1 MPATRTKSETIQKL
15 LTRKGG
21 ASIAQ
26 LQAATSW
33 QPHSVR
39 AALSGL
45 RKKGTAITRSTNAKG
60 VTVYAIETPPTLEHG
75 GSRNR
80 MSSASSGPAR

>member
-1 MPATRTKSETIQKL
+1 MPATTTKTETIQKL
-15 LTRKGG
+15 LARKGG

-26 LQAATSW
+26 LQAATDW

-45 RKKGTAITRSTNAKG
+45 RKKGATVARATNARG
-60 VTVYAIETPPTLEHG
+60 VTIYRLSNEAD
-75 GSRNR
+75 
-80 MSSASSGPAR
+80 

>member
-1 MPATRTKSETIQKL
+1 MPATRTKSAIIQKL
-15 LTRKGG
+15 LARKGG
-21 ASIAQ
+21 ATVTQ
-26 LQAATSW
+26 LQAAIAW
-33 QPHSVR
+33 QPHSIR

-60 VTVYAIETPPTLEHG
+60 VTVYAIETPPPLKHG